1 MIQNNIFIQK
11 RILPEISKMY
21 IESFLIRELSEVN
34 SLVEFIEF
42 LEGMKE
48 WAKEPAHHFT
58 QEDRF
63 SREIN
68 IDEIP
73 LFMVEMSLV
82 NEDQRKLNVRI
93 LTNLSLSEFIRSIDM
108 RIMDL
113 GLLEIMELK
122 GVPLCSPS

>member
-21 IESFLIRELSEVN
+21 IQSFLIRELSEVN

-48 WAKEPAHHFT
+48 WAKEPANHFT
-58 QEDRF
+58 QEERF

-73 LFMVEMSLV
+73 LFMVELSLV

-108 RIMDL
+108 RIVDF

>member
-21 IESFLIRELSEVN
+21 IQSFLIRELSEVN

-42 LEGMKE
+42 LEVMKK
-48 WAKEPAHHFT
+48 WAKVPANHFT
-58 QEDRF
+58 QEERF

-68 IDEIP
+68 LEEIP

-108 RIMDL
+108 RIVDL
-113 GLLEIMELK
+113 GLFEIMELK